1 LKADGGST
9 RFCSRASFSSC
20 HFLRG
25 QNRLVAK
32 VGCLHLIRNFELAE
46 EMRASSEKE
55 KVCALCEFS
64 NLTVVDRAWLSSEVL
79 IPFFSLTAFEI
90 YTINHETEQFCE
102 ICCCLSVYVDAF
114 MLRFSLVSILRML
127 LTSSECVSSQIC
139 CCQQCRRPV
148 TKSNHQIALLRRFPV
163 FRLCCCRT
171 RFLLH

>member
-1 LKADGGST
+1 MFAHKMSLPIRRQENNVCLVT
-9 RFCSRASFSSC
+9 PYRRQ
-20 HFLRG
+20 HRG
-25 QNRLVAK
+25 R
-32 VGCLHLIRNFELAE
+32 CLQ
-46 EMRASSEKE
+46 S
-55 KVCALCEFS
+55 VTAL
-64 NLTVVDRAWLSSEVL
+64 LTVVDRAWLSSEVL

-127 LTSSECVSSQIC
+127 LTSSECVSLQIC

-163 FRLCCCRT
+163 FRLCCCRRPLQDFCFT
-171 RFLLH
+171 SGGQLQK